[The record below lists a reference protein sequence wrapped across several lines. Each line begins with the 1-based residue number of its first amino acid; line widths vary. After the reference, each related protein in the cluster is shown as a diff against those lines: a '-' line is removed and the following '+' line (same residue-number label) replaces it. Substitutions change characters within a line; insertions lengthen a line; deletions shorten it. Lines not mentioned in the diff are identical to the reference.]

1 MISYKQAIEIIQSSI
16 KPLKVSKSDIHSGYG
31 VLAEDLFATSEIPE
45 FSNSAMD
52 GFALSSAETVE
63 ASESKPIEFEIIGTI
78 FAGESP
84 PETSLPL
91 STYEIMTGAVVPKGF
106 DSVVPVEQVTTI
118 DRDGK
123 KFLVITGKVSNGR
136 NVRLAGEDFKA
147 GDLILEKG
155 NTIEPHVM
163 MSAIANG
170 IKSIKVYSPPKVSIV
185 TTGSE
190 LDNKDGPSI
199 ANTNGPYLEASL
211 RRSGIII
218 HQSFHVKD
226 VKEQIRDRLQQSIDL
241 GSDMIIT
248 TGGVSAGKADFV
260 PSVLAEMGAD
270 ILFHKV
276 WIRPGKPILMAVFS
290 SGQIVF
296 GLPGNPVSVAVGL
309 RFFVNQALRLMQG
322 QSIEP
327 KMKAIN
333 KSEYKKSKKFCF
345 FAKAHTTVNA
355 QGILE
360 TNILSGQESFKLK
373 PFNQTNSWAIIPEGL
388 DALKKDQE
396 IEIVPL
402 NMGESINP

>member
-52 GFALSSAETVE
+52 GFALSSAETAE
-63 ASESKPIEFEIIGTI
+63 ASECKPIEFEIIGTI

-322 QSIEP
+322 QDIEP

-333 KSEYKKSKKFCF
+333 KTEYKKSKKFCF

>member
-16 KPLKVSKSDIHSGYG
+16 KPLKISKSNIHSGYG

-52 GFALSSAETVE
+52 GFALSSAETVD
-63 ASESKPIEFEIIGTI
+63 ASEFQPIEFEIIGTI

-84 PETSLPL
+84 PETSLPF

-123 KFLVITGKVSNGR
+123 TFLVITDKVSNGR

-147 GDLILEKG
+147 GDVILEKG

-211 RRSGIII
+211 RRSGIIT

-226 VKEQIRDRLQQSIDL
+226 EKEQIRDRLQQSIDL

-290 SGQIVF
+290 SGQMVF

-322 QSIEP
+322 QNIEP

-333 KSEYKKSKKFCF
+333 KTEYKKSKKFCF
-345 FAKAHTTVNA
+345 FAKAQTTVNA
-355 QGILE
+355 QGILD

>member
-52 GFALSSAETVE
+52 GFALSSAETAE
-63 ASESKPIEFEIIGTI
+63 ASECKPIEFEIIGTI

-147 GDLILEKG
+147 GDLILEKD

-226 VKEQIRDRLQQSIDL
+226 VKEQIRDRLKQSIDL

-322 QSIEP
+322 QSLEP

-345 FAKAHTTVNA
+345 FAKAHTNVNA

>member
-16 KPLKVSKSDIHSGYG
+16 KPLKVNKSDIHSGYG
-31 VLAEDLFATSEIPE
+31 DLAEDLFATSEIPE

-52 GFALSSAETVE
+52 GFALSSVKTAE

-147 GDLILEKG
+147 GDLILEKD

-260 PSVLAEMGAD
+260 PSVLTEMGAD

-327 KMKAIN
+327 KMKAMN
-333 KSEYKKSKKFCF
+333 KTEYKKSKKFCF

-360 TNILSGQESFKLK
+360 TNILRGQESFKLK

-388 DALKKDQE
+388 EVLKKDQE

>member
-52 GFALSSAETVE
+52 GFALSSAETAE

-91 STYEIMTGAVVPKGF
+91 STYEIMTGAIVPKGF

-123 KFLVITGKVSNGR
+123 TFLVITDKVSNGR

-147 GDLILEKG
+147 GDVILEKG

-322 QSIEP
+322 QSLEP

>member
-16 KPLKVSKSDIHSGYG
+16 KPLQTGKSDVHSGYG

-52 GFALSSAETVE
+52 GFALISSETAE
-63 ASESKPIEFEIIGTI
+63 ASESKLIELEIIGTI

-84 PETSLPL
+84 PETRLPF

-118 DRDGK
+118 ERDGK
-123 KFLVITGKVSNGR
+123 KFLVITDKVSNGR
-136 NVRLAGEDFKA
+136 NFKA
-147 GDLILEKG
+147 GDVILEKG

-170 IKSIKVYSPPKVSIV
+170 IKSIKVYRPPKVSIV

-211 RRSGIII
+211 RRSGIIT

-226 VKEQIRDRLQQSIDL
+226 EREQIRDRLQQSIDL
-241 GSDMIIT
+241 GSDVIIT

-322 QSIEP
+322 QDIEP

-333 KSEYKKSKKFCF
+333 KTEYKKSKKFCF

-388 DALKKDQE
+388 EALKKDQE

>member
-52 GFALSSAETVE
+52 GFALCSAGTVE

-91 STYEIMTGAVVPKGF
+91 STYEIMTGAVVPKSF

-123 KFLVITGKVSNGR
+123 KFLVITDKVSNGR

-170 IKSIKVYSPPKVSIV
+170 IKSVKVYSPPKVSIV

-211 RRSGIII
+211 RRSGIIT
-218 HQSFHVKD
+218 HQNFHVKD
-226 VKEQIRDRLQQSIDL
+226 VKEQIRDRLQQSINL

-276 WIRPGKPILMAVFS
+276 WIRPGKPIMMALFS

-322 QSIEP
+322 QSLEP

-333 KSEYKKSKKFCF
+333 KTEYKKSKKFCF

>member
-52 GFALSSAETVE
+52 GFALSSAETAE

-147 GDLILEKG
+147 GDLILEKDT
-155 NTIEPHVM
+155 TIEPHVM

-322 QSIEP
+322 QSLEP

>member
-211 RRSGIII
+211 RRSGIIT

-322 QSIEP
+322 QSLEP

-388 DALKKDQE
+388 EVLKKDQE

>member
-52 GFALSSAETVE
+52 GFALSSAETAE

-84 PETSLPL
+84 PETSLPF

-123 KFLVITGKVSNGR
+123 KFLVITDKVSNGR

-147 GDLILEKG
+147 GDLILEKD

-322 QSIEP
+322 QSLEP

>member
-16 KPLKVSKSDIHSGYG
+16 KPLKISKNNTHSGYG
-31 VLAEDLFATSEIPE
+31 VLAEDLFATSKIPE

-52 GFALSSAETVE
+52 GFALSSAETVD
-63 ASESKPIEFEIIGTI
+63 ASENQPLEFEIIGTI

-84 PETSLPL
+84 PETSLPF

-123 KFLVITGKVSNGR
+123 TFLVITDKVSNGR

-147 GDLILEKG
+147 GDVILEKG

-260 PSVLAEMGAD
+260 PSVLTEMGAD

-290 SGQIVF
+290 SGQFVF

-322 QSIEP
+322 QSLEP

-355 QGILE
+355 EGILE

>member
-1 MISYKQAIEIIQSSI
+1 MISYKQAIKIIQSAI
-16 KPLKVSKSDIHSGYG
+16 KPLEISKRDIHSGYG
-31 VLAEDLFATSEIPE
+31 VLAEDLFATDEIPE

-52 GFALSSAETVE
+52 GFALSSAETAK
-63 ASESKPIEFEIIGTI
+63 ASENKPIMFEIIGTI

-84 PETSLPL
+84 PENNVPF
-91 STYEIMTGAVVPKGF
+91 STYEIMTGAIVPKGF
-106 DSVVPVEQVTTI
+106 DSVIPVEQVTTI

-123 KFLVITGKVSNGR
+123 KFLAITDKVSNGR
-136 NVRLAGEDFKA
+136 NVRLAGEDFKT
-147 GDLILEKG
+147 GDMILEKG
-155 NTIEPHVM
+155 STIEPHVM

-170 IKSIKVYSPPKVSIV
+170 IKSIKIYTPPKVSIV

-211 RRSGIII
+211 RRSGIIS
-218 HQSFHVKD
+218 HQSLHVKD
-226 VKEQIRDRLQQSIDL
+226 DREKIREKLQQSIDF

-276 WIRPGKPILMAVFS
+276 WIRPGKPILMAIFS

-296 GLPGNPVSVAVGL
+296 GLPGNPVSVAVGF
-309 RFFVNQALRLMQG
+309 RFFVNQAVRIMQG
-322 QSIEP
+322 QGSEP
-327 KMKAIN
+327 RMKAIN
-333 KSEYKKSKKFCF
+333 KTEYKKSKKFCF
-345 FAKAHTTVNA
+345 FAKAHTSVNA

-373 PFNQTNSWAIIPEGL
+373 PFNQTNSWAIIPEDL
-388 DALKKDQE
+388 EVLKKDQE

>member
-16 KPLKVSKSDIHSGYG
+16 KPLKVNKSDIHSGYG

-52 GFALSSAETVE
+52 GFALSSAETAE

-84 PETSLPL
+84 PETNLPL
-91 STYEIMTGAVVPKGF
+91 STYEIMTGAIVPKGF

-147 GDLILEKG
+147 GDLILEKD

-322 QSIEP
+322 QSLEP

>member
-16 KPLKVSKSDIHSGYG
+16 KPLKVNKSDIHSGYG

-52 GFALSSAETVE
+52 GFALSSAETAE

-147 GDLILEKG
+147 GDLILEKD

-211 RRSGIII
+211 RRSGIIN

-226 VKEQIRDRLQQSIDL
+226 EKEQIRDRLQQSIDL

-260 PSVLAEMGAD
+260 PSVLTEMGAD

-322 QSIEP
+322 QILEP

-345 FAKAHTTVNA
+345 FAKAHTAVNA

>member
-52 GFALSSAETVE
+52 GFALCSAETVE

-91 STYEIMTGAVVPKGF
+91 ITYEIMTGAVVPKGF

-123 KFLVITGKVSNGR
+123 KFLVITDKVSNGR

-211 RRSGIII
+211 RRSGIIT
-218 HQSFHVKD
+218 HQNFHVKD

-260 PSVLAEMGAD
+260 PSVLAEMAAD

-296 GLPGNPVSVAVGL
+296 GLPGNPASVAVGL

-322 QSIEP
+322 QSLEP

-333 KSEYKKSKKFCF
+333 KTEYKKSKKFCF

-396 IEIVPL
+396 IVIVPL

>member
-1 MISYKQAIEIIQSSI
+1 
-16 KPLKVSKSDIHSGYG
+16 
-31 VLAEDLFATSEIPE
+31 
-45 FSNSAMD
+45 
-52 GFALSSAETVE
+52 
-63 ASESKPIEFEIIGTI
+63 
-78 FAGESP
+78 
-84 PETSLPL
+84 
-91 STYEIMTGAVVPKGF
+91 
-106 DSVVPVEQVTTI
+106 
-118 DRDGK
+118 
-123 KFLVITGKVSNGR
+123 
-136 NVRLAGEDFKA
+136 VRLAGEDFKA

-170 IKSIKVYSPPKVSIV
+170 IKSVKVYSPPKVSIV

-211 RRSGIII
+211 RRSGIIT
-218 HQSFHVKD
+218 HQNFHVKD
-226 VKEQIRDRLQQSIDL
+226 VKEQIRDRLQQSINL

-260 PSVLAEMGAD
+260 PSVLAEMAAD

-296 GLPGNPVSVAVGL
+296 GLPGNPASVAVGL

-322 QSIEP
+322 QSLEP

-333 KSEYKKSKKFCF
+333 KTEYKKSKKFCF

>member
-16 KPLKVSKSDIHSGYG
+16 KPLKVNKSDIHSGYG

-52 GFALSSAETVE
+52 GFALSSAETAE

-106 DSVVPVEQVTTI
+106 DSVVPVEQVTMI

-147 GDLILEKG
+147 GDLILEKD

-322 QSIEP
+322 QSLEP

-345 FAKAHTTVNA
+345 FAKAHTAVNA

>member
-52 GFALSSAETVE
+52 GFALSSAETAE

-91 STYEIMTGAVVPKGF
+91 STYEIMTGAIVPKGF

-147 GDLILEKG
+147 GDVILEKG

-322 QSIEP
+322 QSLEP

>member
-388 DALKKDQE
+388 EVLKKDQE